1 MASAII
7 FSQENVSNENV
18 GSFKESMRLTINF
31 GLLWKNKA
39 KLDLCASMAG
49 RGQCFNHVAAA
60 MYRIEAAVRSEMT
73 NLSCS
78 STASQWL
85 PNHKDI

>member
-31 GLLWKNKA
+31 GLLWKNKV

-49 RGQCFNHVAAA
+49 AA